1 MLLGGRAA
9 GEAGA
14 SRGGSLPGIP
24 INFRAYHPN
33 EAKQLLCAPPPPPAG
48 KTTNGYSHDNKQRG
62 VYVSALGGLP
72 LFSSDTKF
80 NSGTVRAC
88 G

>member
-1 MLLGGRAA
+1 MGLESHLSTVRVTSLLCR
-9 GEAGA
+9 EHIIPIMP
-14 SRGGSLPGIP
+14 SHYSLPLP
-24 INFRAYHPN
+24 RPRFRGPALAAHAHTVSLPQ
-33 EAKQLLCAPPPPPAG
+33 AK
-48 KTTNGYSHDNKQRG
+48 G

-80 NSGTVRAC
+80 NSGT